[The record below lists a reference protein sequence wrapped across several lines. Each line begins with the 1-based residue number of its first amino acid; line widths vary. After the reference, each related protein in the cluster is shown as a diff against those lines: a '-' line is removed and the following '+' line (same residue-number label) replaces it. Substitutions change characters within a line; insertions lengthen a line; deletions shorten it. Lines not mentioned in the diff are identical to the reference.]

1 MDAKSKANFI
11 NSVASG
17 ANIPCP
23 KCGTSNKPDSQF
35 CGSCG
40 EKFEKEQ
47 SNSSA
52 IGSSKRNDNP
62 NTDIKT
68 VESKDVFAKGLP
80 DWNIEP
86 PMVLVRRR

>member
-1 MDAKSKANFI
+1 MDAKSRANFI

-40 EKFEKEQ
+40 EKFKKEQ
-47 SNSSA
+47 S
-52 IGSSKRNDNP
+52 
-62 NTDIKT
+62 
-68 VESKDVFAKGLP
+68 F
-80 DWNIEP
+80 
-86 PMVLVRRR
+86 